1 MRQPEWSSDGLLS
14 KRTHHVPFRLLDT
27 AAVALLTRRPRR
39 LPMITM
45 TPKARLVATLTVA
58 GPWFAVALLILGA
71 ARCCG
76 HRRFRTSLRSW
87 MSFKSKRLQTRRF
100 RPTERKL
107 FTCEGLL
114 TEQRTNA
121 TRISGSSIATAPT
134 TER

>member
-71 ARCCG
+71 APLLRAQEISHKLTVMDEFQIQTPTDPQISPDG
-76 HRRFRTSLRSW
+76 KKIVYVRRFADRDR
-87 MSFKSKRLQTRRF
+87 KSTRLNSSH
-100 RPTERKL
+100 PS
-107 FTCEGLL
+107 
-114 TEQRTNA
+114 
-121 TRISGSSIATAPT
+121 ISY
-134 TER
+134 